1 MNETTSLTNYLVRDV
16 VCVFIDLNLLVVA
29 R

>member
-1 MNETTSLTNYLVRDV
+1 MNETTSLTKDLVRDV

>member
-1 MNETTSLTNYLVRDV
+1 MNETTSLTKYLVRDV
-16 VCVFIDLNLLVVA
+16 VCVFIDLNLLVVV